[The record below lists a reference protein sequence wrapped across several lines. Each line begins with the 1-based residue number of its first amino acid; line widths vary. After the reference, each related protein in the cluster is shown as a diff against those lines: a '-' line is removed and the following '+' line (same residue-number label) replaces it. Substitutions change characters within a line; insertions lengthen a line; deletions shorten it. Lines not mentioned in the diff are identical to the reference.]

1 MSELEGFVFA
11 VWVELLVRDQ
21 TFILCLKAA
30 LTFKGRRR
38 NIRDVDIANSEGLL
52 STASRGLLCVSL
64 VPSKGRD
71 IKIVTNVT
79 IGVGGSYAEPDK
91 GYITPDNATLLPVP
105 LRKRKANWSCQGV
118 GMDIPLSS
126 GDSERER

>member
-1 MSELEGFVFA
+1 M
-11 VWVELLVRDQ
+11 
-21 TFILCLKAA
+21 
-30 LTFKGRRR
+30 
-38 NIRDVDIANSEGLL
+38 
-52 STASRGLLCVSL
+52 SL

-71 IKIVTNVT
+71 IKVVTNVNV
-79 IGVGGSYAEPDK
+79 GVSGSYAEPDK
-91 GYITPDNATLLPVP
+91 GYITLDNAALLPVP